1 MIALLT
7 VLKQHFHK
15 IEPQQAKQFKIVA
28 GGADSLCILDEKVC
42 QHIHNDLAHFTEVLA
57 VIVHLSICGHLQL
70 EYQVLEQVPQV

>member
-28 GGADSLCILDEKVC
+28 GGADSLCVLDEKVC

-57 VIVHLSICGHLQL
+57 VIVHLSIRGHLQL